1 MEVSPSHK
9 SCLFF
14 SNRNHLQEAKK
25 GPCRSTKPSFK
36 SSWYFKHSMRYFP
49 PMNAEMLVHSKMLA
63 TPIIKPSWMRGRIFW
78 VPQQSVIFPCLS
90 FPQRYQWSPEMLTF
104 IQWVTKEESFVTI
117 ETFEAGNLPLHQCGG
132 KIFAS
137 LNSYQVNTRSRTD
150 FKALMYARRRQKF
163 RGDFYKRKPVS
174 LLQAADSTVSP
185 ACFSEWIISFPV
197 TSCSEEVYHETSIT
211 NSHSEQQNSFDMC
224 RHAFD
229 FSLSS

>member
-1 MEVSPSHK
+1 MS
-9 SCLFF
+9 LF

-25 GPCRSTKPSFK
+25 GPCQSTKPSFK

-49 PMNAEMLVHSKMLA
+49 PMNAEMLVHGEMLA
-63 TPIIKPSWMRGRIFW
+63 TPIIKPSWMGGRIFW
-78 VPQQSVIFPCLS
+78 FSTAVCYFSMFIISLVIPVVTGDTNIYTANYL
-90 FPQRYQWSPEMLTF
+90 RKRKVLWLLRLLRLGIYLF
-104 IQWVTKEESFVTI
+104 IRLVGRF
-117 ETFEAGNLPLHQCGG
+117 
-132 KIFAS
+132 FAS
-137 LNSYQVNTRSRTD
+137 LSSYQVSTRSRTD

-197 TSCSEEVYHETSIT
+197 TSCSEEVYHETSIM
-211 NSHSEQQNSFDMC
+211 NSHSEQQHSFDMC
-224 RHAFD
+224 RHASD